1 MCPVQSIFYH
11 FNNRDES
18 QIDYFVESVGRVE
31 KYITFQRESLNTS
44 SHDPIM
50 IVINRKLC
58 MNQNYGGKVHT
69 HRIKWNKDDLN
80 EYEKFVET
88 EMKLNLKQVE
98 TLTVSNVNL
107 FVGSICDTLVSIA
120 ENLQP
125 KRKSNAKRKCKYM
138 WTPEM
143 SNLASQAKHYYN
155 LLQLIIDCSRFHFL
169 SLNQQHRIEKIAA
182 GLCFNLHQ
190 KRASLLL

>member
-11 FNNRDES
+11 FIHRDES

-143 SNLASQAKHYYN
+143 SNLASQAKHYYY
-155 LLQLIIDCSRFHFL
+155 LLIDCSRFHFL